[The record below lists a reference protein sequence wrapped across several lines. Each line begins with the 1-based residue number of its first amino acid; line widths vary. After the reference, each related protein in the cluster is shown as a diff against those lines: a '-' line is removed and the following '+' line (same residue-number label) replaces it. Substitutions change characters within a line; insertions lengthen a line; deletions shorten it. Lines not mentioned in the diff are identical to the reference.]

1 MNYQKLHPEGPT
13 FSRIIAGAWR
23 WHTVSRE
30 MLERLIR
37 TSLDL
42 GITTFDHA
50 DIYGD
55 HGNEKIFGD
64 VLRQQPALRE
74 KMQLITKFGINFP
87 SSHRPDTRVKHYD
100 TSKEHIVWSAENS
113 LQQLGVDKLDLL
125 LIHRPDPLLNP
136 LEVAEAFVQLRQ
148 QGKAL
153 HFGVS
158 NFTPAQFDMVQSYLP
173 FPMVTNQVEISLF
186 LPQPLLDGT
195 LDNLMKHR
203 ASAMAWSPLGG
214 GKFLAGENE
223 SSRRVLDGLNQ
234 FGPRYQ
240 ASPSQLLLAWLLKH
254 PSSIF
259 PVIGTTKP
267 DRIAEC
273 VTALDVKLDR
283 QDWFEML
290 KWVTGKEVA

>member
-1 MNYQKLHPEGPT
+1 MIYQRLHPEGPT

-23 WHTVSRE
+23 WHTVSTDL
-30 MLERLIR
+30 LERLIR
-37 TSLDL
+37 TSLDI
-42 GITTFDHA
+42 GVTSFDHA

-74 KMQLITKFGINFP
+74 KMQVITKCGIKFP
-87 SSHRPDTRVKHYD
+87 SQQRANVSVKHYD
-100 TSKEHIVWSAENS
+100 TSKEHILWSANNS
-113 LQQLGVDKLDLL
+113 LSLLGVDKLDLL

-136 LEVAEAFVQLRQ
+136 HEVAEAFIQLRQ
-148 QGKAL
+148 QGKAM

-158 NFTPAQFDMVQSYLP
+158 NFTPSQFEMLQSFLP
-173 FPMVTNQVEISLF
+173 FPLVSNQIEISLF
-186 LPQPLLDGT
+186 LPQPLFDGSLDM
-195 LDNLMKHR
+195 LLRHH
-203 ASAMAWSPLGG
+203 ASPMAWSPLGG

-234 FGPRYQ
+234 FGQRYQ

-273 VTALDVKLDR
+273 VKAMDVKLDR

-290 KWVTGKEVA
+290 KWVTGREVA